1 MDAPAVALS
10 TVAGLVVGWFVIV
23 RIVEAIPEPSPLE
36 QRARVAVAVVNGLL
50 WAAVANTSEFH
61 RWWVAA
67 VYFLVASTL
76 VAVSVVDLR
85 VYRIPDRIVFP
96 ALAATAVLMVAA
108 TFAIVRP
115 LGDAVEPLKYAVI
128 GMVTYFGIL
137 FVFHVVYPAG
147 MGFGDVKL
155 ALLMG
160 LALGWVASSGGGAAY
175 MVMIALFFGCIIG
188 IVFGLAVR
196 LVRRR
201 GGAFP
206 FGPAL
211 AIGTMWV
218 LLNLQRYSI

>member
-1 MDAPAVALS
+1 MDTPAVVLS
-10 TVAGLVVGWFVIV
+10 TLVGALVGWFVIV
-23 RIVEAIPEPSPLE
+23 RLAETIPEPSPLDT
-36 QRARVAVAVVNGLL
+36 RARVAVALVNGLL
-50 WAAVANTSEFH
+50 WMAIANKTEFH
-61 RWWVAA
+61 RWWVAV
-67 VYFLVASTL
+67 VYFVVFSTL
-76 VAVSVVDLR
+76 LAVSVIDLR

-96 ALAATAVLMVAA
+96 ALGLTAALIVVA

-115 LGDAVEPLKYAVI
+115 YGDALEPLKYALV
-128 GMVTYFGIL
+128 GMVTYFLIL

-160 LALGWVASSGGGAAY
+160 LAMGWVASSAGDAAY
-175 MVMIALFFGCIIG
+175 LVMVALFIGCIVG

-196 LVRRR
+196 LARGR

-211 AIGTMWV
+211 ALGTVFVV
-218 LLNLQRYSI
+218 LNFQNYLI

>member
-1 MDAPAVALS
+1 MS
-10 TVAGLVVGWFVIV
+10 TVAVVLSTIAGLLAGWFVVV
-23 RIVEAIPEPSPLE
+23 RVAETIPDPSPLE
-36 QRARVAVAVVNGLL
+36 PRARMAVTLVNGLL
-50 WAAVANTSEFH
+50 WAAVANKTELH
-61 RWWVAA
+61 RWWVAV
-67 VYFLVASTL
+67 VYFVVFSTL
-76 VAVSVVDLR
+76 LAVSVVDLR

-96 ALAATAVLMVAA
+96 ALGLSAGLMVVA

-115 LGDAVEPLKYAVI
+115 YGDALQPLKYALV
-128 GMVTYFGIL
+128 GLLTFFLIL

-160 LALGWVASSGGGAAY
+160 LSLGWVANGVGTAVY
-175 MVMIALFFGCIIG
+175 LVMIALFVGCIVG

-196 LVRRR
+196 LARGR

-211 AIGTMWV
+211 AFGTVFVV
-218 LLNLQRYSI
+218 LNFQNYLI